1 MSRILGSSEHRPFDA
16 VFMSDSRIRNYQFWY
31 LSYLRNLSRT
41 YCQDVAAPYTFLW
54 DIDSE
59 TVVHL
64 ILATLVTPWRCPLQ
78 QRVPL
83 QVSQPMPIIV
93 GIVVI
98 RVQQA
103 HLYCFLSPLD
113 LALFS
118 PTYGMIK
125 QNSRTIDNSYLTVLP
140 KGSSLVLSIAF
151 DTTSEIG
158 SYATKRQASL

>member
-118 PTYGMIK
+118 PTCGMLNPDSI
-125 QNSRTIDNSYLTVLP
+125 NDNSYLTVVP
-140 KGSSLVLSIAF
+140 KGSLLVSNIAF
-151 DTTSEIG
+151 DTTGEIA
-158 SYATKRQASL
+158 SYATKRQGSL